1 MNSLTRNR
9 DFLKLWIGQ
18 GVSEL
23 GSRITREGI
32 PYTALLVLGVQPPQM
47 GVLSAVGAASVLIF
61 GSSAGVWVDRLNRR
75 SILIAADLGRAL
87 LLSTIPLAAAWHV
100 LSMTQLFVITA
111 LTGILTVF
119 FDVAWQSY
127 LPSIVERYQ
136 IFEGNTK
143 LMVTA
148 TAAEI
153 AGPGITGV
161 LVQVITAPLAIL
173 FDAASF
179 LFSAMMIMSIGRR
192 EAAHPPATT
201 EQQIWRESIAGFH
214 FIAADPILRALALRS
229 AGSYF
234 FGGFYMPLYIIYSI
248 DTLHLTPALLGI
260 IIATGGVGGILGSAA
275 ASRITRRLGLGRSF
289 LIMAVIQG
297 LATALMPLAHGTP
310 VQAMFYM
317 MGAQLFGDSAA
328 TVYIIN
334 ETSLRQTVVPHELLG
349 RVNAAIQLASRGVL
363 PLGALAGGFLAGAYG
378 IRPVLSLA
386 TAGVIASI
394 LVLTGSRIRSVQ
406 QDDITRVA

>member
-1 MNSLTRNR
+1 MASLTRNR

-32 PYTALLVLGVQPPQM
+32 PYTALLVLGAQPPQM

-61 GSSAGVWVDRLNRR
+61 GLSSGVWVDRVSRR

-87 LLSTIPLAAAWHV
+87 LLCTIPLAAAWHV
-100 LSMTQLFVITA
+100 LSMAQLLAIAA

-127 LPSIVERYQ
+127 LPSIVEPAQ

-143 LMVTA
+143 LMTTA

-153 AGPGITGV
+153 AGPGVTGV
-161 LVQVITAPLAIL
+161 LVQIITAPMAIL

-179 LFSAMMIMSIGRR
+179 LFSAFMVMSIKRR
-192 EAAHPPATT
+192 EAALPPVDVN
-201 EQQIWRESIAGFH
+201 QHVWRESMAGFH
-214 FIAADPILRALALRS
+214 FIAADPVLRALALRS
-229 AGSYF
+229 VGSYF
-234 FGGFYMPLYIIYSI
+234 FGGFYMPLYIIYAVE
-248 DTLHLTPALLGI
+248 TLHLSPALLGI
-260 IIATGGVGGILGSAA
+260 TIATGGIGGILGSAS
-275 ASRITRRLGLGRSF
+275 ASRITGRLGLGRSF
-289 LIMAVIQG
+289 LLMALLQG
-297 LATALMPLAHGTP
+297 FASALVPLAHGTP
-310 VQAMFYM
+310 LEAMLYL

-334 ETSLRQTVVPHELLG
+334 ETSLRQTVVPFELLG

-363 PLGALAGGFLAGAYG
+363 PLGALTGGFLAGRYG
-378 IRPVLSLA
+378 IRPVLTVA
-386 TAGVIASI
+386 TVGVIASVLF
-394 LVLTGSRIRSVQ
+394 LVGSRIRSVR